1 MQKIKIQIVE
11 DESIFAMD
19 LVSQLKSMHYS
30 VISVTDTGEKAVQ
43 EADKK
48 KPDLILMDIRLKDEM
63 DGIEAAQQI
72 RKRKNIP
79 IIFITAYAEEKTLTR
94 AKVAEPFGYLLKPIN
109 KRELRAVIEMALYKH
124 RMEKKLLASE
134 QRFRGLIK
142 NIVDLL
148 FVIDSHANIIDVNH
162 TACKKSGYTRDEF
175 FRLSVKDLFIGDQ
188 INIQEILHHLHN
200 TGSMTIEHTLQC
212 KNANTFPVEINIGLL
227 SDEENPLL
235 LALARDITSRKKS
248 EAEKLE
254 LEKQLLHAQKLEE
267 LGRLAGGMA
276 HDFNNIL
283 TVVQGYSELA
293 LMKTDRSSPLYA
305 DLREI
310 RDAAYRSASL
320 TRQLLLFS
328 RRQPMDYSLININ
341 TLINNL
347 MRMLNRL
354 LGENI
359 VIKKDLKR
367 GLWDVWGDL
376 GSIEQ
381 VIMNLVIN
389 AKDAIRKGG
398 KITITTDNITI
409 NKSDIDND
417 TDEKPGNYV
426 VVKVKDTGVGM
437 DKQTLKRVFTPF
449 FTTKETGEGTGLGL
463 SVVNDIVKSN
473 SGWVDVT
480 SKVGRGSTFTVYFP
494 ASFKKDMKRTEKPSE
509 DLQDLKGQ
517 GEHVL
522 LVEDEDTVRDFAS
535 MVLRKNGYE
544 VTVAATVKQ
553 ALYEFNNKKNNFQ
566 LLFTDM
572 VLPDGTGQEL
582 AKKIR
587 NDNPKISVLLSSG
600 YTFENI
606 KKIKEE
612 ERYEFIQKPYSIV
625 TILRGV
631 KKSLDSGRR

>member
-1 MQKIKIQIVE
+1 MKKIKIQIVE

-19 LVSQLKSMHYS
+19 LVSQLKAMNYS
-30 VISVTDTGEKAVQ
+30 VVSVVDTGERALKEAV
-43 EADKK
+43 KK
-48 KPDLILMDIRLKDEM
+48 RPDLILMDIRLKGEM
-63 DGIEAAQQI
+63 DGIEASQQI

-94 AKVAEPFGYLLKPIN
+94 AKVTEPFGYLLKPIN

-124 RMEKKLLASE
+124 RMERKLLASE
-134 QRFRGLIK
+134 QRFRRLIE
-142 NIVDLL
+142 NTVDLL
-148 FVIDSHANIIDVNH
+148 FVIDSRANIIDVNH
-162 TACKKSGYTRDEF
+162 TACKKSGYIRDELLE
-175 FRLSVKDLFIGDQ
+175 LSVNNLFIGDQ
-188 INIQEILHHLHN
+188 INVQEILHQVHN
-200 TGSMTIEHTLQC
+200 TESMTIEHTFKC
-212 KNANTFPVEINIGLL
+212 KNGNTFPIEINIGLL
-227 SDEENPLL
+227 SNGDNPLL
-235 LALARDITSRKKS
+235 IALARDITNRRKN

-254 LEKQLLHAQKLEE
+254 LEKQLMHAQKLEE

-293 LMKTDRSSPLYA
+293 LLKLDQSSPLYT
-305 DLREI
+305 DLKEI

-341 TLINNL
+341 TLIHNL

-359 VIKKDLKR
+359 VIKKSLKH

-389 AKDAIRKGG
+389 AKDAIHKRG
-398 KITITTDNITI
+398 KIIITTDNITLSE
-409 NKSDIDND
+409 SDIDED
-417 TDEKPGNYV
+417 TETKPGNYV
-426 VVKVKDTGVGM
+426 KVEVNDTGVGM
-437 DKQTLKRVFTPF
+437 DEQTIKRVFTPF

-463 SVVNDIVKSN
+463 SVVHDIVKSN
-473 SGWVDVT
+473 NGWIDVT
-480 SKVGRGSTFTVYFP
+480 SKVGKGSTFTIYFP
-494 ASFKKDMKRTEKPSE
+494 ASFKKDMKRKEKPSK

-535 MVLRKNGYE
+535 MVLRKNGYN

-553 ALYEFNNKKNNFQ
+553 ALHECNNKKDNFQ

-572 VLPDGTGQEL
+572 VLPDGSGQEL
-582 AKKIR
+582 AKDLRKKDQNI
-587 NDNPKISVLLSSG
+587 PVLLSSG

-612 ERYEFIQKPYSIV
+612 EKYEFIQKPYSIV
-625 TILRGV
+625 TILRAV
-631 KKSLDSGRR
+631 KRCLDSAPQ

>member
-30 VISVTDTGEKAVQ
+30 VISITDTGEKAVK

-48 KPDLILMDIRLKDEM
+48 EPDLILMDIKLKDDM
-63 DGIEAAQQI
+63 DGIEAAQKI

-94 AKVAEPFGYLLKPIN
+94 AKVTEPFGYLLKPIN

-134 QRFRGLIK
+134 KRFRRLIE
-142 NIVDLL
+142 NTMDLL
-148 FVIDSHANIIDVNH
+148 FVIDSSSNIIDVNY
-162 TACKKSGYTRDEF
+162 TACKKSGFSRKELLKLTIE
-175 FRLSVKDLFIGDQ
+175 DLGIGD
-188 INIQEILHHLHN
+188 HN
-200 TGSMTIEHTLQC
+200 SVQDIIHQLNHTGSITVEDTFQC
-212 KNANTFPVEINIGLL
+212 KNGSTFPIEINIGLL

-248 EAEKLE
+248 EDEKLE

-293 LMKTDRSSPLYA
+293 LMKTDRSSPLYT

-341 TLINNL
+341 ILINNL

-381 VIMNLVIN
+381 VVMNLVIN
-389 AKDAIRKGG
+389 AKDAIHKRG
-398 KITITTDNITI
+398 KIIIITDNIELS
-409 NKSDIDND
+409 KSDIDENS
-417 TDEKPGNYV
+417 EAKPGNYI
-426 VVKVKDTGVGM
+426 KMEVKDTGVGM
-437 DKQTLKRVFTPF
+437 DEQTIKRVFTPF

-473 SGWVDVT
+473 NGWIDVY
-480 SKVGRGSTFTVYFP
+480 SKEGKGSTFTVYFP
-494 ASFKKDMKRTEKPSE
+494 ACFKKDLKKKEKTTG
-509 DLQDLKGQ
+509 DLQDLKGL
-517 GEHVL
+517 GEHIL

-535 MVLRKNGYE
+535 VVLRKNGYD
-544 VTVAATVKQ
+544 VTVAATEKQ

-587 NDNPKISVLLSSG
+587 KENPNVSVLLSSG

-612 ERYEFIQKPYSIV
+612 EKYEFIQKPYSIV
-625 TILRGV
+625 NVLKAV
-631 KKSLDSGRR
+631 KKSLDSAHQ